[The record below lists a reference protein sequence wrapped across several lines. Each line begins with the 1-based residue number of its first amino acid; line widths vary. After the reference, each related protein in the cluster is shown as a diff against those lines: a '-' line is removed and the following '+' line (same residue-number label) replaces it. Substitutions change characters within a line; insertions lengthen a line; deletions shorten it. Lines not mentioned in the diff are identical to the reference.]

1 MNATATPGSTDVDMA
16 LSLAP
21 VPYFWPREHLLAFY
35 DAVAGWPVDRV
46 YLGEVVCAKR
56 RSLDLEDWI
65 ALGHR
70 LQSAGKE
77 VAISSLT
84 LIEAG
89 SEAGAMQRLC
99 RECPFPVEAND
110 TGVMHV
116 LHRLGKPFL
125 CGPAINIYNAGTL
138 NHLRQLGLLGY
149 VLPVEL
155 GADTLSALTEAVPEV
170 PAEVIAWGRLP
181 LSWSARC
188 FTARA
193 ENRPRD
199 HCQLACLEDPE
210 GRVLSTREGQPF
222 LVLNGTQTQS
232 ALTCNLAPWLDSV
245 KRAGAAALRI
255 TPQPEAM
262 STVVAAFDRL
272 RRPDPDAQALAE
284 LERCAPTG
292 TCDGFWHGAAGFE
305 KLALSDGE

>member
-1 MNATATPGSTDVDMA
+1 MSSTATPQATAVDVA

-21 VPYFWPREHLLAFY
+21 VPYFWSRERLLEFY
-35 DAVAGWPVDRV
+35 DAVADWPVERV

-56 RSLDLEDWI
+56 RALDLEDWI
-65 ALGHR
+65 AVGHR
-70 LQSAGKE
+70 LQAAGKD
-77 VAISSLT
+77 VVLSSLT

-99 RECPFPVEAND
+99 RESPFLVEAND
-110 TGVMHV
+110 PGVMHV
-116 LHRLGKPFL
+116 LHRLGKPFV
-125 CGPAINIYNAGTL
+125 CGPAINNYNTQTL
-138 NHLRQLGLLGY
+138 THLHSLGLTGY

-155 GADTLSALTEAVPEV
+155 GADTLSALTTAVPDV
-170 PAEVIAWGRLP
+170 RAEVIGWGRLP

-199 HCQLACLEDPE
+199 RCELACLNDPE
-210 GRVLSTREGQPF
+210 GRLLSTREGEPF

-232 ALTCNLAPWLDSV
+232 ALTCNLAPWLDTV
-245 KRAGAAALRI
+245 EQAGATALRI
-255 TPQPEAM
+255 TPQPRATA
-262 STVVAAFDRL
+262 TVVAAFDRL
-272 RRPDPDAQALAE
+272 RRSGPEPATLAE
-284 LERCAPTG
+284 LERCAPVG

-305 KLALSDGE
+305 KVAVSDGD